1 MATNENP
8 MDVIEQQA
16 RERITKQLQAKGR
29 QNAEKLADA
38 SEDDRTEMAMLMV
51 LSVCDPGNWVESP
64 ADDAPAAEVDKAF
77 EKFVEL
83 QAAMARIVLDASKT
97 RPAGINS
104 EAEMVTAIREALD
117 LSGAE
122 NVLADSWGVSHSD
135 TFEDAGVL
143 TSNKGLVVTLG
154 NGAQFQIKVI
164 QSRPARRRE

>member
-1 MATNENP
+1 MAT
-8 MDVIEQQA
+8 
-16 RERITKQLQAKGR
+16 
-29 QNAEKLADA
+29 
-38 SEDDRTEMAMLMV
+38 
-51 LSVCDPGNWVESP
+51 PGNWVESP
-64 ADDAPAAEVDKAF
+64 VDDAPAAEVDKAF

-83 QAAMARIVLDASKT
+83 QAAMAQIILDASKT
-97 RPAGINS
+97 PAGINS

-117 LSGAE
+117 LSEAE

-154 NGAQFQIKVI
+154 NGAQFQIRVI